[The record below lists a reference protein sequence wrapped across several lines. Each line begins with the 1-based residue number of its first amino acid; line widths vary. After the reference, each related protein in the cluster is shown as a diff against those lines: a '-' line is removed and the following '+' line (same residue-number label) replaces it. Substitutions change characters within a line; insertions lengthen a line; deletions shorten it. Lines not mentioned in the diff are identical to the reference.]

1 MSILHIIRN
10 RNDSIA
16 LDTIR
21 LQSESGEGDGNGDVG
36 VLLIHDAVLDI
47 ADGVASVFPAGAK
60 LHALSSDCDARAISQ
75 VDEACA
81 CDCVDYDAMLQLIFE
96 YDKVITW

>member
-10 RNDSIA
+10 RNDAIA

-21 LQSESGEGDGNGDVG
+21 LQSENGGNGGVG
-36 VLLIHDAVLDI
+36 VLLIHDAVLDLV
-47 ADGVASVFPAGAK
+47 DGGASVFPAGVK
-60 LHALSSDCDARAISQ
+60 LHALSFDCDARAISKL
-75 VDEACA
+75 DEA
-81 CDCVDYDAMLQLIFE
+81 CDCVDYDAMLKLVFD

>member
-10 RNDSIA
+10 RNDGAA

-21 LQSESGEGDGNGDVG
+21 LQSESGGSDGNGDVG
-36 VLLIHDAVLDI
+36 VLLIHDAVIDV
-47 ADGVASVFPAGAK
+47 ANGVAPVFPTGVK
-60 LHALSSDCDARAISQ
+60 LHVLSSDCDARGISQ

-81 CDCVDYDAMLQLIFE
+81 CVDYDAMLKLIFE

>member
-10 RNDSIA
+10 RNDAIA

-21 LQSESGEGDGNGDVG
+21 LQSENGGNGGVG
-36 VLLIHDAVLDI
+36 VLLIHDAVLDLV
-47 ADGVASVFPAGAK
+47 DGGASVFPAGVK
-60 LHALSSDCDARAISQ
+60 LHALSFDCDARAISQ
-75 VDEACA
+75 VDEAGAGA
-81 CDCVDYDAMLQLIFE
+81 CNRVDYDAMLKLIFE

>member
-10 RNDSIA
+10 RNDGTA

-21 LQSESGEGDGNGDVG
+21 LQSESGGNGDVG
-36 VLLIHDAVLDI
+36 VLLIHDAVFDI
-47 ADGVASVFPAGAK
+47 VDGVASVFPTGVK
-60 LHALSSDCDARAISQ
+60 WHALSSDCDARGISQ
-75 VDEACA
+75 VDEAC
-81 CDCVDYDAMLQLIFE
+81 DFVDYGAMLKLIFK

>member
-10 RNDSIA
+10 RNDAIA

-21 LQSESGEGDGNGDVG
+21 LQSESGGDDDVDVG

-47 ADGVASVFPAGAK
+47 ADGGASVFPAGVK
-60 LHALSSDCDARAISQ
+60 LHALSFDCDARAISKL
-75 VDEACA
+75 DEA
-81 CDCVDYDAMLQLIFE
+81 CDCVDYDAMLKLVFE

>member
-10 RNDSIA
+10 RNDVIA

-21 LQSESGEGDGNGDVG
+21 LQSGKSGNGDVG

-47 ADGVASVFPAGAK
+47 ASGLASVFPNGVK
-60 LHALSSDCDARAISQ
+60 LHALSSDCDARGISQ
-75 VDEACA
+75 VDEAC
-81 CDCVDYDAMLQLIFE
+81 DCVDHDAMLKLVFG

>member
-10 RNDSIA
+10 RNDVIA

-21 LQSESGEGDGNGDVG
+21 LQSESDGNGDVG

-47 ADGVASVFPAGAK
+47 AGGVASVFPAGAK
-60 LHALSSDCDARAISQ
+60 LHVLSSDCDARAISQ
-75 VDEACA
+75 VDEAGAGA
-81 CDCVDYDAMLQLIFE
+81 CDRVDYDAMLKLIFE